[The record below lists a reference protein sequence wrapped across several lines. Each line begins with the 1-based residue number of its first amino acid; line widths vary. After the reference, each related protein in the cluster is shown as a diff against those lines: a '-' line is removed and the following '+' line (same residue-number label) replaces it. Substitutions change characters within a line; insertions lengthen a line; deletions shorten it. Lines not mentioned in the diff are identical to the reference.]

1 MAVRKITQVQLREYV
16 QALIPDNEE
25 KENKAKTEK
34 IRQVMLHLYDSGQG
48 ADLARGTVWGAFNSV
63 AEYADHL
70 MLGEN
75 PTTRLNSIWFGHA
88 EKLKSK
94 AFLLAEKLMGYEP
107 VIRASNKAVV
117 F

>member
-25 KENKAKTEK
+25 KENKARTEN
-34 IRQVMLHLYDSGQG
+34 IRQSMLHLHDSGQD
-48 ADLARGTVWGAFNSV
+48 ADLARGTVRGGNSV

-70 MLGEN
+70 MLDEN
-75 PTTRLNSIWFGHA
+75 PTSGLNSIWFGQA

-94 AFLLAEKLMGYEP
+94 AFLLAEKLMGYKP

-117 F
+117 L